1 MTLTAPP
8 RPSVHVTG
16 GMHALVFCAVG
27 RPLEQIAVPEV
38 QLHAGE
44 ALVAIELATICGSDV
59 HSATGHR
66 RVETPQVLGHE
77 QVGRIIALGPG
88 SPARTVDGREV
99 TVGMRVVW
107 GVAID
112 CGRCRYCKGG
122 LPQKCVALRKYGHER
137 MTRGWEL
144 SGGFASHAH
153 LLARTAIVEVAEELP
168 AEVLAPASC
177 ATATVMAAFAA
188 AEQVRPLRGAVV
200 AISGCGML
208 GLTAIAVAVARGAT
222 VVASDTD
229 EGRRAAAVAF
239 GASATANGTAES
251 LQSALRRVAGGR
263 HGFAIALE
271 LSGAPAAVS
280 GLLTAADLG
289 AVLVLVGSV
298 FPAGSVP
305 LDPETVVRRML
316 TVRGVHNYAPRHL
329 LEAAEFLATADHAAL
344 AALVGTTHPLTDV
357 DAALA
362 AARTGGTVRV
372 GLRPAPTPLVVH
384 PAR

>member
-1 MTLTAPP
+1 MA
-8 RPSVHVTG
+8 
-16 GMHALVFCAVG
+16 
-27 RPLEQIAVPEV
+27 
-38 QLHAGE
+38 
-44 ALVAIELATICGSDV
+44 
-59 HSATGHR
+59 
-66 RVETPQVLGHE
+66 
-77 QVGRIIALGPG
+77 
-88 SPARTVDGREV
+88 
-99 TVGMRVVW
+99 
-107 GVAID
+107 
-112 CGRCRYCKGG
+112 
-122 LPQKCVALRKYGHER
+122 
-137 MTRGWEL
+137 RGWEL

-357 DAALA
+357 DAAIA
-362 AARTGGTVRV
+362 AARTGSTVRV

>member
-44 ALVAIELATICGSDV
+44 ALVEIELATICGSDV

-77 QVGRIIALGPG
+77 QVGRVVALGPG
-88 SPARTVDGREV
+88 AAPRTVDGREV
-99 TVGMRVVW
+99 RVGMRVVW

-122 LPQKCVALRKYGHER
+122 LPQKCASLRKYGHER
-137 MTRGWEL
+137 MARGWEL

-153 LLARTAIVEVAEELP
+153 LLARTAIVEVGDELP
-168 AEVLAPASC
+168 AAVLAPASC

-188 AEQVRPLRGAVV
+188 AEQVRPLPGTVV

-208 GLTAIAVAVARGAT
+208 GLTAIAIAVARGAT

-229 EGRRAAAVAF
+229 AGRRAAAIAM
-239 GASATANGTAES
+239 GASATADGSPDS
-251 LQSALRRVAGGR
+251 LQAALRRVAGGR
-263 HGFAIALE
+263 HGFGIALE
-271 LSGAPAAVS
+271 LSGAPAAVQ

-289 AVLVLVGSV
+289 AALVLVGSV

-316 TVRGVHNYAPRHL
+316 TVRGVHNYAPQHL
-329 LEAAEFLATADHAAL
+329 LAAVDFLRAADHAAL
-344 AALVGTTHPLTDV
+344 AALVGDTLPLTAV
-357 DAALA
+357 DAALTEA
-362 AARTGGTVRV
+362 ASGRHVRV
-372 GLRPAPTPLVVH
+372 GLQPQRTPIAVAP
-384 PAR
+384 